1 MTKKVNFTPN
11 KKGYPEKDFAK
22 QKIFWEEEE
31 QLQNLALCFYQSA
44 DIAY

>member
-1 MTKKVNFTPN
+1 MTRRSISPQS